1 MHMAQVIGAGVL
13 LLGVFLLFGKLW
25 GGSEPTGTIA
35 LAATLFLPA
44 WLALAVANMWV
55 GVTKAG
61 YTLAQELPILLVVF
75 AVPAAV
81 ALAVAWKL
89 SRT

>member
-1 MHMAQVIGAGVL
+1 MHMAQVIGAGIL

-25 GGSEPTGTIA
+25 GTDNSTIA
-35 LAATLFLPA
+35 VGATLFLPT

-81 ALAVAWKL
+81 ALAVAWRL

>member
-1 MHMAQVIGAGVL
+1 MHMAQVIGAGIL

-25 GGSEPTGTIA
+25 GTDTSTIA
-35 LAATLFLPA
+35 AGATLFLPA

-75 AVPAAV
+75 AVPAAI
-81 ALAVAWKL
+81 ALAVAWRL
-89 SRT
+89 SKA

>member
-1 MHMAQVIGAGVL
+1 MHMAQVIGAGIL

-25 GGSEPTGTIA
+25 GTDTGTIA
-35 LAATLFLPA
+35 LGATLFLPA

-75 AVPAAV
+75 AVPAV
-81 ALAVAWKL
+81 IALAVAWRL
-89 SRT
+89 SKA